1 MSTIDL
7 KNEPLVGGMVK
18 TEDFIS
24 PEVRNFC
31 AQEGILQYAEG
42 AIDLVQHHFE
52 SIQDLALQ
60 LQEDPETG
68 EKWAAV
74 DVTIRGELDEIL
86 DAYDRYTGQWVTS
99 APWPERDKIRLS
111 YNIV

>member
-1 MSTIDL
+1 MPTIDL
-7 KNEPLVGGMVK
+7 KNEPLGGDRVK
-18 TEDFIS
+18 TKDFIS
-24 PEVRNFC
+24 PEARGFC
-31 AQEGILQYAEG
+31 VQEGILQYAEV
-42 AIDLVQHHFE
+42 AIGLVQHHFE
-52 SIQDLALQ
+52 SIQNLALQ

-86 DAYDRYTGQWVTS
+86 DAYDRYTGQWVAS